1 MGTVY
6 VESSAEKRREQERQ
20 HEIEQER
27 LRAQREEQER
37 QHEIEQARLRAE
49 REEHE
54 RQHEIEQE
62 RRRAKREEAAAEA
75 RRKKEAAQ
83 AEIEE
88 AKAKAARDKTRLAQE
103 HEQEMIRL
111 QAADA
116 AEREAAEL
124 KMLQENARLEKEALQ
139 LQKRLEKE
147 LIELKAQQD
156 KERRESEQAEAEAQR
171 KHEAAI
177 AADKAREEK
186 LKAERAQALQ
196 DSKQAHAQKMVELA
210 AKEAREKEERRR
222 AAEKEKQEREHAARM
237 AKLKQQKAN
246 AEYWH
251 NEIKKAKKQLK
262 ACQKNQAKTI
272 VKLTTIELDEERL
285 NKQLNL
291 HTTKY
296 EEDITNIM
304 KRIETAQL
312 QFKEAHDRIRDAI
325 QKTNVDEGI
334 IAQFLNLIND
344 GLIVG
349 TLNDTVKREEL
360 NARLGVFAELI
371 DRKTKTSMSIDTFLT
386 GRLAPFVGY
395 LKSEG

>member
-1 MGTVY
+1 MGNECTPEGRAY
-6 VESSAEKRREQERQ
+6 QLEMEQ
-20 HEIEQER
+20 
-27 LRAQREEQER
+27 
-37 QHEIEQARLRAE
+37 
-49 REEHE
+49 
-54 RQHEIEQE
+54 
-62 RRRAKREEAAAEA
+62 RRAKIEADQHEAARKKQEAEA
-75 RRKKEAAQ
+75 KIQMAKQKAAKE
-83 AEIEE
+83 
-88 AKAKAARDKTRLAQE
+88 KAKLDQAHAE
-103 HEQEMIRL
+103 EMQRL
-111 QAADA
+111 QSADA
-116 AEREAAEL
+116 NEREAAQL
-124 KMLQENARLEKEALQ
+124 KMVHEKARLEKDAKELEQQ
-139 LQKRLEKE
+139 LEMEKIKLEGQLEKE
-147 LIELKAQQD
+147 K
-156 KERRESEQAEAEAQR
+156 RESEQAAARRQR
-171 KHEAAI
+171 EYETTKAAWI
-177 AADKAREEK
+177 AKQEK

-196 DSKQAHAQKMVELA
+196 DSKQAHEKNIADEK
-210 AKEAREKEERRR
+210 AKEAREAEETRQ

-251 NEIKKAKKQLK
+251 KEIKKAKKQLK